1 MAWHQRNNEHLSVD
15 HQDFDFDFDPSPEAV
30 HSRRLYNCS
39 RWVARRISE
48 GTEWR
53 IRFLETNASHDEDE
67 LEELIA
73 SRIDATIAM
82 YAGGGGNLHLE
93 GREPWW
99 MGHEAG
105 FPLATICSDRIRKVV
120 ARILAGWFP
129 GLVHSCHEIADHAV
143 TEILAKRH
151 LEWRH
156 HGAAAYAK
164 NESLYQRCFTLN
176 DVEGFL
182 IYESKQVAVR
192 MAIELIN
199 DRDRD
204 QEYWLDRHVVMDGDV
219 CAKIDR
225 RLFPP
230 GMLDCDAVRE
240 AKKKLLKHMV
250 PGRSKA
256 TSFVAKRL
264 IEGWT
269 VEDLEKC
276 GKLESL
282 IRREEKRGR
291 KPANMNRSIQMRV
304 DKALKMINA
313 NAKRLGL
320 QALTPEIE

>member
-15 HQDFDFDFDPSPEAV
+15 HQVFDFDPSPEAV

-82 YAGGGGNLHLE
+82 YAGVGGNLHLE

-164 NESLYQRCFTLN
+164 NEALYQRCFTLN

-182 IYESKQVAVR
+182 IHESKQVAGR
-192 MAIELIN
+192 LAIELIN

-219 CAKIDR
+219 CAKTDR

-240 AKKKLLKHMV
+240 AKKKLLEHMV

-256 TSFVAKRL
+256 TSFIAKRL

-291 KPANMNRSIQMRV
+291 KPANINRSIRMRV